1 MSHSVKRVSMYA
13 ALLVMLAFTLLPFLL
28 MLITSL
34 RSMNELM
41 TSGPIS
47 WPNEWHWSNFVSAW
61 KRGNF
66 AVYYKNTI
74 IFAAASVTLISLFS
88 LLTAYVF
95 SFLLFPGK
103 KLLMLVVLIGL
114 MIPHELLI
122 IPLFS
127 LLKSMSLLNTYW
139 ALILPTAAFYIPFGT
154 FLLSGFISSLP
165 YGVIE
170 SARMDGAGEVN
181 ILMKVIAPM
190 LQPAIVTVAM
200 FATISSWNSFLLP
213 TIMIQKDELRTVSV
227 GLNYFRSALFTD
239 YPMMMAGALIIA
251 FPVIVV
257 YLILHRRMIEGLT
270 AGSVK
275 G

>member
-47 WPNEWHWSNFVSAW
+47 WPSEWHWSNFVSAW

-74 IFAAASVTLISLFS
+74 IFAAASVTLISLFA

-95 SFLLFPGK
+95 SFLSFPGR
-103 KLLMLVVLIGL
+103 KLLMLLVLIGL

-181 ILMKVIAPM
+181 ILLRVIAPM

-251 FPVIVV
+251 FPVIIV